1 MAAARKAQAV
11 MVGDREYDIFG
22 TKENQLQS
30 VGVLMGYGSRDELEA
45 AGADKIAADA
55 AELTEILLGEW

>member
-1 MAAARKAQAV
+1 
-11 MVGDREYDIFG
+11 
-22 TKENQLQS
+22 
-30 VGVLMGYGSRDELEA
+30 MGYGSRDELEA